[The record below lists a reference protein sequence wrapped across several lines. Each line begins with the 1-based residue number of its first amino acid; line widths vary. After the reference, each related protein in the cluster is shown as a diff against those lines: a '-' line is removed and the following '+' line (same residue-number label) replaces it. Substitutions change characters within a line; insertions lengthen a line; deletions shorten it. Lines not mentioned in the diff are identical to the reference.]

1 MTSVERIE
9 KIIALLSAHSA
20 QGISVG
26 ELAKACTVPLST
38 IQQDLQMMLN
48 SLEVQ
53 LPIFTDQDELDDQ
66 ETGDPE
72 KHLFEPHVKWYLLH
86 MDSHKSLFH
95 INIGETLALVDTLNL
110 LATESPEKQTLKQKL
125 LAPFNYEQE
134 GSYRLIKGNL
144 TPLESIAPELFLE
157 LENAILQKQ
166 KIQFKYGQKTVAV
179 EPLGLVYYSR
189 LRCWYLAARHEGI
202 IKSYHLDKIEG
213 MSKLNDCFER
223 PDDYELKEWLAP
235 HWGMEFGKPMK
246 VKVRFYN
253 RAQTLDKL
261 QKDVA
266 HRPSCQLIQEQENS
280 WIMEDLIIG
289 ENEFITWLLGFGS
302 AAEVLEPQELRTKM
316 RERVSQALSRYV
328 PE

>member
-20 QGISVG
+20 QGISVA
-26 ELAKACTVPLST
+26 ELAKACAVPLST
-38 IQQDLQMMLN
+38 IQQDLEMMLN
-48 SLEVQ
+48 SLEVH
-53 LPIFTDQDELDDQ
+53 LPIYTDQDELDDQ
-66 ETGDPE
+66 ERGDQE
-72 KHLFEPHVKWYLLH
+72 KHLFEPHVKWYLLQ
-86 MDSHKSLFH
+86 MDSHRSLFH
-95 INIGETLALVDTLNL
+95 IDIGETLALVDTLNL
-110 LATESPEKQTLKQKL
+110 LATESPEKEALKQKL
-125 LAPFNYEQE
+125 LAPFDFEQE

-144 TPLESIAPELFLE
+144 IPLESIASELFLD

-166 KIQFKYGQKTVAV
+166 KIQFEYGEKTVVA

-202 IKSYHLDKIEG
+202 IKSYHLNKIENTI
-213 MSKLNDCFER
+213 KLSESFER
-223 PDDYELKEWLAP
+223 ADDFDLKAWLAP
-235 HWGMEFGKPMK
+235 HWGMEFGKPMA
-246 VKVRFYN
+246 VKVRFYK

-266 HRPSCQLIQEQENS
+266 HRPSCKLRQEQENS

-302 AAEVLEPQELRTKM
+302 AAEVLEPEELRSKM
-316 RERVSQALSRYV
+316 RERVSQALNQYLR
-328 PE
+328 